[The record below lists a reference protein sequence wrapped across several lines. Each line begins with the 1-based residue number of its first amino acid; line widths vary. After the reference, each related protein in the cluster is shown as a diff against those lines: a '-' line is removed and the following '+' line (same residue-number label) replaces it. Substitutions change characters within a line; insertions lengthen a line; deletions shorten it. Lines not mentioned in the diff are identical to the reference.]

1 MLKIRFEREN
11 VMNIKLTQKTKKYL
25 SVIQEAKES
34 GNLAIFVGA
43 GFSVSENNKK
53 YKSWSGVTKKLI
65 KELNCNK
72 INIGIVEEN
81 EILKKWY
88 ASYGFVHIGTKKFD
102 AFPFT
107 CGYMEKKL

>member
-1 MLKIRFEREN
+1 MS
-11 VMNIKLTQKTKKYL
+11 IKLTQKTKKYL

-65 KELNCNK
+65 FSLCPRF
-72 INIGIVEEN
+72 
-81 EILKKWY
+81 L
-88 ASYGFVHIGTKKFD
+88 AQSS
-102 AFPFT
+102 
-107 CGYMEKKL
+107 

>member
-43 GFSVSENNKK
+43 GFSVSENSKK
-53 YKSWSGVTKKLI
+53 YKSWNGVTKKLI
-65 KELNCNK
+65 KEPTIMPK
-72 INIGIVEEN
+72 IKFNIGTSTTFYKGG
-81 EILKKWY
+81 IL
-88 ASYGFVHIGTKKFD
+88 T
-102 AFPFT
+102 
-107 CGYMEKKL
+107 E